1 MLGNWIGSPLNLI
14 FQQNVH
20 VSENNGSDRIE

>member
-1 MLGNWIGSPLNLI
+1 MLGNWTDNPLNPI

-20 VSENNGSDRIE
+20 VSENNGSDRIR